1 MLAASVYLVY
11 VLEILK
17 FSRLRERRLR
27 RADPQLSEE
36 ELARD
41 VVTKLETGQFDAV
54 GSDDSGATQADP

>member
-1 MLAASVYLVY
+1 MAASVYLVY

-17 FSRLRERRLR
+17 FRRLRERRLR
-27 RADPQLSEE
+27 RTDPLLSEE

-54 GSDDSGATQADP
+54 NLDQPDATQADP